1 MISVSIRALLFALLF
16 VLVNPFQLYSQSD
29 SEVDLQYY
37 LPDDVSYNENIPT
50 PSQVIGHEVGEWH
63 VSHDK
68 LVAYMYAIAEA
79 SDRVTITEYART
91 YENRPLLLLTVTSPE
106 NHAKM
111 DQIKE
116 RHMTLTDAD
125 ESENLDIESMP
136 VIVTL
141 GYSVHGNE
149 PSGSNASLL
158 SAYYYAAAMGEKID
172 EILENSVILID
183 PSYNPDGLDR
193 FASWVNRHKSRT
205 IVTDPASREFHEVWP
220 SGRTNHYWFD
230 LNRDWLPVVHP
241 ESRGRVQK
249 FHEWR
254 PNVITDHHEMGTNST
269 YFFQPGI
276 PSRTHPLTPQINQDL
291 TGAIAEYH
299 ADYLDKIQS
308 LYYTK
313 ESFDDFYYGKGS
325 TYPDVFGTIGILFE
339 QASSRGHAQES
350 VHGVVEFP
358 FTIKNQFTTSLST
371 VDASVSLRT
380 QLHEYRRSYYRDVQQ
395 EASELNTK
403 AFVVGD
409 AQDLG
414 KNYHFADLLSHHN
427 IEMYE
432 LNRDL
437 EVDGK
442 EFKQGRAFVIPVNQ
456 TEYRFIEAIFEARTE
471 FTDSLFYDVSTWTLP
486 FAFNL
491 PYAELNNRSYN
502 DNLLGDRIGVPAP
515 PSSSVIGGQSQYA
528 YMFEWNE
535 YYAPRTLY
543 RLQELG
549 VRTKVASRP
558 LTAYTETGTKEFGSG
573 SILVALG
580 IQDIDENEIYQV
592 LQQSAE
598 EDGVEI
604 YNITGGLSASG
615 IDVGS
620 PSMNI
625 LEKPSLAI
633 LGGPGVSNLEVGEIW
648 HQLDQRYQIP
658 LSIIDKYRMGG
669 VDLDKYNTIIMVNG
683 SYGDL
688 SSGAVS
694 NLKDWVQNGGNLIL
708 QKSAISWAMS
718 NELIDIK
725 EKESDPVQYDPDT
738 PYIDLSAA
746 RGAQYIGG
754 SIFNGRMD
762 LTHPIAYGY
771 SRNDIH
777 LFKNSTLF
785 LEMPENHFSVPVFV
799 TENPLASGYIS
810 SHNLEQVAKTPSVI
824 ISSMGSGRI
833 ISFVDNPNFR
843 AFWYGTNKMFANA
856 IFFGNTISRA
866 STN

>member
-1 MISVSIRALLFALLF
+1 MMTAPIKTLLISLLIALIY
-16 VLVNPFQLYSQSD
+16 PFQLFSQSD

-37 LPDDVSYNENIPT
+37 LPDNVSYNENIPT
-50 PSQVIGHEVGEWH
+50 PKQVIGHEVGEWH
-63 VSHDK
+63 VNHDK
-68 LVAYMYAIAEA
+68 LVDYMYAIAEA

-91 YENRPLLLLTVTSPE
+91 YENRPLLLLTVTSPD
-106 NHAKM
+106 NHVNIE
-111 DQIKE
+111 QIKE
-116 RHMTLTDAD
+116 RHLTLTNAS
-125 ESENLDIESMP
+125 ESANLDIESMP

-158 SAYYYAAAMGEKID
+158 SAYYYAAAMGEEID
-172 EILENSVILID
+172 ELLANAVILID

-205 IVTDPASREFHEVWP
+205 TVTDPASREFSEVWP
-220 SGRTNHYWFD
+220 NGRTNHYWFD
-230 LNRDWLPVVHP
+230 LNRDWMPVVHP
-241 ESRGRVQK
+241 ESRGRIHK

-254 PNVITDHHEMGTNST
+254 PNVLTDHHEMGTNAT

-291 TGAIAEYH
+291 TAAIAEYH
-299 ADYLDKIQS
+299 ADYLDEIQS

-325 TYPDVFGTIGILFE
+325 SYPDVFGTIGILFE

-358 FTIKNQFTTSLST
+358 FTIRNQFTTSLST
-371 VDASVSLRT
+371 VDASHALRT
-380 QLHEYRRSYYRDVQQ
+380 QLHEYRRSYYRDVRQ
-395 EASELNTK
+395 EASGLNTR

-409 AQDLG
+409 AYDLG
-414 KNYHFADLLSHHN
+414 RNYHLADLLSHHN

-437 EVDGK
+437 QVDGK
-442 EFKQGRAFVIPVNQ
+442 EFKQGRAIVIPVNQ
-456 TEYRFIEAIFEARTE
+456 TEYRFIEAMFETRTE

-491 PYAELNNRSYN
+491 PYAELTRRTYS
-502 DNLLGDRIGVPAP
+502 DNLLGNRIIAPTP
-515 PSSSVIGGQSQYA
+515 PSASVIGGQSQYA

-558 LTAYTETGTKEFGSG
+558 LTAFTATGTKEFGYG

-580 IQDIDENEIYQV
+580 VQDADKDEIYRV
-592 LQQSAE
+592 LQQAAV

-604 YNITGGLSASG
+604 YNITRGMAASG
-615 IDVGS
+615 VDLGS
-620 PSMNI
+620 PSMNN
-625 LEKPSLAI
+625 LEKPSIAI

-648 HQLDQRYQIP
+648 HQLDQRYHIP

-669 VDLDKYNTIIMVNG
+669 VDLSRYNTIIMVNG
-683 SYGDL
+683 IYGDL
-688 SSGAVS
+688 SSGAVN
-694 NLKDWVQNGGNLIL
+694 NLKDWVRNGGNLIL
-708 QKSAISWAMS
+708 QRNAINWARS
-718 NELIDIK
+718 NDLINIDL
-725 EKESDPVQYDPDT
+725 KESEPIQYDRNIS
-738 PYIDLSAA
+738 YIDLQAA
-746 RGAQYIGG
+746 RGAHVIGG

-771 SRNDIH
+771 NRSDIH

-785 LEMPENHFSVPVFV
+785 LEMPENHFSVPVYV
-799 TENPLASGYIS
+799 TEDPLASGYIS
-810 SHNLEQVAKTPSVI
+810 NYNLEQVAETPSVI

-843 AFWYGTNKMFANA
+843 AFWYGKNKMFANA
-856 IFFGNTISRA
+856 IFFGSTINRA